1 MSEILCKMKT
11 WVIGSFMMSTSS
23 TSPNWLKYSLNRS
36 WLVCKHFNQA
46 MVETLWSKCHI
57 PPTKKC
63 HVTKKN
69 YLPAEPA
76 HKKFCQHRLSSSD
89 LLNIIFIISNYH
101 LETLWIQFRKSR
113 LFTWLVFDIITKRTF
128 LLNSICRQK
137 LIWECLSKDNK
148 LRFSFAHI
156 KVLEYLKSCKPRFP
170 RRSQGPP
177 CLLSGPCNR
186 LTVKFLSL
194 NNFLKKERN
203 KTCLLKNIL
212 ISYLKMVLFENIKFT
227 SLLFPPGQP
236 LQLWTTTLMF

>member
-1 MSEILCKMKT
+1 MQDEDLGDRVFHDEHVVHLTKLAEILPQPLLACLQTFQSSNGWDIVVKM
-11 WVIGSFMMSTSS
+11 
-23 TSPNWLKYSLNRS
+23 PPP
-36 WLVCKHFNQA
+36 
-46 MVETLWSKCHI
+46 
-57 PPTKKC
+57 PPTPPKNTQC
-63 HVTKKN
+63 DKKN

-76 HKKFCQHRLSSSD
+76 HKKFCEHRLSSSD

-203 KTCLLKNIL
+203 KTCMLKNIL

-236 LQLWTTTLMF
+236 LQLWATTLMF